1 MDYNKLSG
9 KQKAAILLVALGPD
23 ASANVFKHLNDEEI
37 EELTLEIANMRAV
50 EKEVKDMVL
59 EEFYELC
66 QAHDYINQ
74 GGIEYAREVL
84 EKAVGKE
91 RANSILERLTATL
104 QVRPFDAIR
113 RTDPAQ
119 LMNFIQ
125 GEHPQTIAM
134 IMAYLQPE
142 QAAKVLSYLSPDV
155 QADVSNRIALMDRT
169 SPDIVKEVET
179 VLERKMSAIVS
190 NEYATAGGIQS
201 IVNILNFADRG
212 TEKNILDRL
221 EEKDP
226 ELAEEIR
233 KRMFVFEDII
243 LLSDRAVQV
252 VLRQVD
258 THDVALALKTASE
271 DVTEKI
277 FRNMSKRA
285 AQMLK
290 EDMEYMGPVR
300 LREVE
305 DAQQR
310 IVNVIRQLEDSGEII
325 ITRGGEGEVI
335 V

>member
-1 MDYNKLSG
+1 MDYNKLTG
-9 KQKAAILLVALGPD
+9 KQKAAILLVAMGPD
-23 ASANVFKHLNDEEI
+23 VSATVFKHLNDEEI
-37 EELTLEIANMRAV
+37 EELTLEIANLRSV
-50 EKEVKDMVL
+50 EKELKDQVL

-113 RTDPAQ
+113 RTDPSQ
-119 LMNFIQ
+119 LMNFIH

-134 IMAYLQPE
+134 IMAYLQPD
-142 QAAKVLSYLSPDV
+142 QAANVLSYLPPEV

-190 NEYATAGGIQS
+190 NEYAAAGGIQS

-226 ELAEEIR
+226 ELVEEIR
-233 KRMFVFEDII
+233 RRMFVFEDII

-258 THDVALALKTASE
+258 THDIALALKTASE
-271 DVTEKI
+271 DVEEKI
-277 FRNMSKRA
+277 YRNMSKRA

-290 EDMEYMGPVR
+290 EDIEFMGPVR

-325 ITRGGEGEVI
+325 IARGGEGEVI

>member
-23 ASANVFKHLNDEEI
+23 VSATVFKHLNDEEI

-190 NEYATAGGIQS
+190 NEYAAAGGIQS

-221 EEKDP
+221 EERDP

-258 THDVALALKTASE
+258 THDIALALKTASE

-325 ITRGGEGEVI
+325 IARGGEGEV
-335 V
+335 VV

>member
-1 MDYNKLSG
+1 MDYNKLTG
-9 KQKAAILLVALGPD
+9 KQKAAILLVAMGPD
-23 ASANVFKHLNDEEI
+23 VSATVFKHLNDEEI
-37 EELTLEIANMRAV
+37 EELTLEIANLRSV
-50 EKEVKDMVL
+50 EKELKDQVL

-113 RTDPAQ
+113 RTDPSQ
-119 LMNFIQ
+119 LMNFIH

-134 IMAYLQPE
+134 IMAYLQPD
-142 QAAKVLSYLSPDV
+142 QAANALSYLPPEV

-190 NEYATAGGIQS
+190 NEYAAAGGIQS

-226 ELAEEIR
+226 ELVEEIR
-233 KRMFVFEDII
+233 RRMFVFEDII

-258 THDVALALKTASE
+258 THDIALALKTASE
-271 DVTEKI
+271 DVEEKI
-277 FRNMSKRA
+277 YRNMSKRA

-290 EDMEYMGPVR
+290 EDIEFMGPVR

-325 ITRGGEGEVI
+325 IARGGEGEVI

>member
-23 ASANVFKHLNDEEI
+23 VSANVFKHLNDEEI

-190 NEYATAGGIQS
+190 NEYAAAGGIQS

-221 EEKDP
+221 EERDP

-258 THDVALALKTASE
+258 THDIALALKTASE

-325 ITRGGEGEVI
+325 IARGGEGEV
-335 V
+335 VV

>member
-23 ASANVFKHLNDEEI
+23 VSATVFKHLNDEEI

-91 RANSILERLTATL
+91 RAISILERLTATL

-325 ITRGGEGEVI
+325 IARGGEGEVI

>member
-23 ASANVFKHLNDEEI
+23 VSATVFKHLNDEEI

-258 THDVALALKTASE
+258 THDIALALKTASE

-325 ITRGGEGEVI
+325 IARGGEGEVI